1 MRWSL
6 NVSPRQLQGR
16 VYLGGGGTSKSQE
29 NCEALGSSF
38 PLQSLLARS
47 EPRGLGRR
55 ADGRAVRV
63 RRRAEGRAVHV
74 QAR

>member
-1 MRWSL
+1 MVPKRFSEAA
-6 NVSPRQLQGR
+6 PRQGLF
-16 VYLGGGGTSKSQE
+16 GGGGTSKSQE

-55 ADGRAVRV
+55 AEGRAARV
-63 RRRAEGRAVHV
+63 RRRADGRAVHV